1 MDANYFES
9 PARPCHSVMGN
20 VIGLFA
26 NRAQRG
32 IVLLEAFSVSQ
43 RLPLSPTPFEGSH
56 AWNIFAT
63 KWLREF
69 LLCFPK
75 FAFLKA
81 GVSDSYT
88 VAHTGDGEGGR

>member
-43 RLPLSPTPFEGSH
+43 RVPLSPTPFEGSLSCLEYICTEM
-56 AWNIFAT
+56 ASRVFAVFSQVCIS
-63 KWLREF
+63 KSR
-69 LLCFPK
+69 
-75 FAFLKA
+75 
-81 GVSDSYT
+81 
-88 VAHTGDGEGGR
+88 R